1 MSSGNPKD
9 GDKGVRVTDRRVS
22 ADESDAAT
30 MPRAESAS
38 PEASGGHYHADG
50 TFHAHDHDHSDGH
63 DSDGMPHN
71 TDGEPPVDFPTFV
84 LSLSTS
90 ALMHMGYGADPANP
104 GTPSPAHANFPL
116 ARQTIDLLAM
126 LEKKTT
132 GNLTGEEER
141 LLAEV
146 LFDLRMR
153 FVKLSGG

>member
-1 MSSGNPKD
+1 LGADNRSGD

-22 ADESDAAT
+22 ADESDVAT
-30 MPRAESAS
+30 MPRAEGVSA
-38 PEASGGHYHADG
+38 AVDGGGHYHADG
-50 TFHAHDHDHSDGH
+50 TFHAHDHDHGEGA

-71 TDGEPPVDFPTFV
+71 AEPPVDFPTFV

-104 GTPSPAHANFPL
+104 GTPSPEHANFPL

-141 LLAEV
+141 LLSEV